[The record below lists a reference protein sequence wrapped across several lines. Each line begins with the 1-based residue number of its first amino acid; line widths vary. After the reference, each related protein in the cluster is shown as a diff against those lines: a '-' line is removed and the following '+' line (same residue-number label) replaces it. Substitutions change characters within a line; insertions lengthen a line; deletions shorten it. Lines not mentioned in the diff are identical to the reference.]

1 MATEAGIPEV
11 ISHTKGEVEDTYSTT
26 GQSEKTANEVFPV
39 ELKKGKSQLN
49 EHPETG
55 EFISENKQ
63 VAGST
68 EVEIVNNV
76 VDGNFGNLEDGST
89 LAAPSGPTVQNEE
102 ASKPEHCLVDELNP
116 LETEISE
123 NAKHL
128 EKGQEFGVVEE
139 TAREGEVVEE
149 KNQKADQYDKNHD
162 IQNATE
168 TSSHVTKSEGV
179 KFEVEGEEIVKN
191 KINLDQNV
199 NVILNQKDSSDEGPR
214 SMEKETKD
222 LKEKDSH
229 TDVFSDEVS
238 SILER
243 TLEHDNE
250 VSVHT
255 PDLTVNKDVQSVSET
270 FPRDEKTNNNLS
282 REATPLQEEYTEERG
297 FKEKE
302 QDKCI
307 DLSTEG
313 KVSEAIYPSENIG
326 TEDEKDLITHDHIGD
341 ASISTIA
348 SSQESQNNETGDSV
362 KDKLEMVSVVDEV
375 DIDDAEFT
383 EEEKHKEVSGTT
395 CKQKNQDTN
404 ELSKHEKDEA
414 PIENEVQNKS
424 SSVTLNE
431 AKAEDTSSQELDNP
445 DILKVN
451 TEIRLDDIAKESQ
464 IEVTKQSEVLE
475 ETVQVND
482 TASGDVNSDDN
493 SEQELDSSSRKHED
507 SHGGGVGLVIT
518 EAAVEEA
525 QDTEASNLAATEDTS
540 TVKLIQAEELTEA
553 DSRKHKE
560 HPDDT
565 NEAAVE
571 EAQDAEGSS
580 LVAAEDI
587 STVKLVQAEELT
599 ESDSTKHDEPPG
611 NSLLWQNEP
620 EEKKLQTH
628 LNVISEVINSVE
640 FSEDAATIACI
651 KEGETKNL
659 EEIFEKTEKGEEPI
673 ATSDTRGKEIP
684 SEEIITNLPPT
695 HSDDKTESSVE
706 EFPKNDA
713 DNSHVMHF
721 LVEQA
726 EVQGE
731 KIDEAKVDSHE
742 KGYKSNEASRKGEK
756 PDDDESGADQGTE
769 EENLQHTSTEGTV
782 PTEIELETSESTE
795 KPEKDYGSNS
805 KESLEPEDSPQD
817 ISEEVK
823 NEAEVTEIDTEK
835 FVKKSRETE
844 EGLTLDDVQ
853 AHNTVTATTDDP
865 ILQVESPE
873 EEAFKSRGEDES
885 RKLESNEE
893 ISNEER
899 TVEDVNFSIP
909 EQIQVDISK
918 GNQDNVKDAEKLND
932 EESTTEIIK
941 EGCYLNALSP
951 ENIQEDAIKTLKD
964 QENEAERPK
973 GEIVEEIET
982 AGASE
987 SILSETNKDVEIFAD
1002 ASYLDPTEALVA
1014 KNNVEDSFSI
1024 EVVKENDDNTAKES
1038 ERQLELASESEE
1050 DQQQTV
1056 QKDVPGEKH
1065 ENLLHLAPEE
1075 TEIEPLSENARGVTP
1090 MEVEGTTQNIEDTS
1104 ETEKKGEKAEN
1115 TDSRNDFEK
1124 EISEELETAGAGES
1138 IPRETKEDVENLV
1151 VGSLVKQEE
1160 QKGVEVE
1167 EEDYENNVKAT
1178 ETSIDVASKD
1188 EANQQISPEET
1199 ETEPR
1204 DKLENVLRATPEEP
1218 KTKPATED
1226 AANIICIEGEGMI
1239 QDLKETSETEKEGEK
1254 AKNTDNAID
1263 SEKEEKG
1270 IPSIET
1276 KRQTLDQQGIAE
1288 QSPPSLGEEIVEEN
1302 SKEAEKISKELETNG
1317 ACVSIPRETSFVVA
1331 SLVKQEEH
1339 KEVDNK
1345 GCPNALSP
1353 ENIQEDAIKTLKDQE
1368 NEAERPKGEE
1378 TTVLERGPPCIETER
1393 ENLDEQGIAELSSS
1407 SLGEEKVEEN
1417 SKETEKISK
1426 ESETNEA
1433 GESFPCE
1440 TQKEIE
1446 SFVVDSLVKQEEEK
1460 EVDKEIVPVEALK
1473 KENTVEDKFAT
1484 EVPEEDYEV
1493 KATETSTEIASKGEA
1508 NQHILHEE
1516 TKTEPADKL
1525 ENVLQATPEETET
1538 IPASED
1544 ATNVTCIEGE
1554 GQIQNLKETSA
1565 SENKNIDNAI
1575 DLAKEVL
1582 ESTNAGQESKE
1593 QVLRELDGV
1602 EDLQPE
1608 YIDTETA
1615 GDTEQSRVITGLETG
1630 APSIEV
1636 ERQNSEEQGIAEPS
1650 SLSLGEEIVEEDS
1663 KDIVKEEDTHFEPEE
1678 HNEVTNLVEEVK
1690 PESLEDNAK
1699 PDKDLDTAKT
1709 TEIPVEEKVGG
1720 EEPQEKEPIVYS
1732 SDSVSTEIHSEES
1745 LKEAEPDNKEKVK
1758 SYDITVEKDLRN
1770 SADTEVQSDS
1780 IVPEFL
1786 SDETGLNEAESDNK
1800 EQDRSYNNVPKW
1812 EGLENSV
1819 EIGVQSDSVSIATV
1833 SEETSLKESEQESEE
1848 QVKSHDIAPST
1859 IIVNEEKVEENSK
1872 ETEKISKE
1880 SETNGA
1886 GESIPRETKGEIESF
1901 VVASLVKQEQEK
1913 EVDKKLVQVEALR
1926 EQNTVEDAFATEV
1939 VEEDSENNIKA
1950 TETSLDVASKGEA
1963 YQHILPEETET
1974 EPVDNLENVLQ
1985 VTPEETKT
1993 KPASE
1998 DATSITCI
2006 EGKGEIQ
2013 NLKETSE
2020 SENKNIDNSIDLEKE
2035 VLETTD
2041 AEQETREQVLKEL
2054 DSVKDL
2060 HPENTDTETAED
2072 TKESQVSTGMGTM
2085 GTIPPSIEVERQNLE
2100 EQGNAEPS
2108 SSLLGEEIIE
2118 ERSTD
2123 IIKEEDTCFELKE
2136 QNEETN
2142 LVEEIKPEILEESAK
2157 PDNNFDTTKTI
2168 ETPVEETQE
2177 KEPTV
2182 YPFDSVSTKIHNEET
2197 SLKEAEP
2204 DKKEKVNSNAITLE
2218 EKGLDIEVKSDT
2230 HSPEILSEETG
2241 LNEAGPDNKEQDRSY
2256 IDVPKE
2262 EEPENSVEIGVQ
2274 SDSVSARTVS
2284 AEISLK
2290 EVDQDNKEQL
2300 KSYDFARSNI
2310 VVSEETSS
2318 KEAKLDNDEHVKI
2331 SEIAPE
2337 DKRPGSDVDVEV
2349 ESKSVSAE
2357 ILSEE
2362 TWIKEA
2368 KQEHEEQV
2376 SGSNSNTAL
2385 EEKGTTSN
2393 VDTNVQGDSVSTKT
2407 VNEETSLKEAEL
2419 DNEKN
2424 VKRFDIAP
2432 EEKGLVAAVDIEVQ
2446 SVPVSAGMESEE
2458 TCLAEAKE
2466 AHEERVNGSNIALE
2480 EKDLA
2485 RNVDIDVHY
2494 DSVSTQITSEETSLK
2509 EVEPDNEEQV
2519 KVHGIAP
2526 EEKGLVINT
2535 DTEVQPESVSVG
2547 TDEKENF
2554 LKEAKRDEEEVDS
2567 SKTALEEK
2575 DLERSVNID
2584 VQHVFVSTEVKSEVV
2599 SAGTESEETCLEEAK
2614 AKNDEQV
2621 KSFDRA
2627 HEDEGLEIEEMD
2639 LKEAKQNDK
2648 EQVKNSDVSPEEN
2661 GLASNVGGDVP
2672 QKENSDSEESKEQ
2685 KIPTITGESEEKI
2698 EQKVEDE
2705 TPTTRTENKEKE
2717 TTVEKTLDD
2726 APEDNLQESSTVPFE
2741 ENELKVIESNEL
2753 SDETTA
2759 SDKTESGNAKLPVLE
2774 PTKEEGLLQREDD
2787 YKLESYVIEKEVAN
2801 EENQKQLDLELNIT
2815 REITSNENSSASG
2828 DVGIS
2833 EREEASEI
2841 SYFEPLKDEE
2851 QSVKFSNSVA
2861 VCADMENEKAILKQN
2876 KTDTYSEGSLRG
2888 MEGEQAALE
2897 LEASET
2903 KNGEHPRNQ
2912 NLEPDD
2918 LGQKLASTSDVI
2930 PKDQTEETPPLTKKS
2945 ETEEE
2950 DTNIREQNL
2959 KSIEQQI
2966 LGANSEGAKE
2976 IEPELTVVDHVS
2988 ETQCLNEI
2996 SQGVIST
3003 EVHEEVDK
3011 ADESENTKE
3020 QVIDRESNLRG
3031 IHPESIQDE
3040 RADKEKASGSIVTEF
3055 LKTTDSS
3062 ENTFGV
3068 SSQAEEHTTKKDE
3081 AVKIAADE
3089 GKINEGMLN
3098 PVDVFIA
3105 LPEEGKSEQEIKGE
3119 VDDHWDKNDTSTARE
3134 ATRVSNLEESQL
3146 VDEPVEAFDNGLE
3159 ERNLDL
3165 LKAECAIP
3173 ADKGELKLEET
3184 SFNLVPMDQ
3193 KDTATENIAEE
3204 NLNVNEVEENKLFS
3218 SVEGIDP
3225 TKASPDVEKL
3235 EEKIKEDEI
3244 RNDQAPEDGISEKQ
3258 LQAPS
3263 STLVPRYQEPET
3275 ETRVKIIKDV
3285 DSLSTEKEASSPIY
3299 LQKEEPSDR
3308 KLREVAE
3315 ERLGTNETE
3324 EDINTVHE
3332 TVFESSQESTSAV
3345 RKAVDIT
3352 NQALSTGISTEQV
3365 QVSSSAVHPEE
3376 PQPEA
3381 TDLVRK
3387 TEEEN
3392 TRGLEILDNKEDD
3405 SLATEQGEETYLK
3418 KEFGDLKVG
3427 KKVVERLVADDIE
3440 EEIIEAPSTVSTE
3453 DRIITNQ
3460 DLPAVTWKDQFQ
3472 VSLHDE
3478 QEKSTSTTLKKVD
3491 EENKNVAKI
3500 LYDEDSRDS
3509 SATKT
3514 DKEKCL
3520 QEEPREYKASDSFG
3534 EVLGSDETK
3543 ETINA
3548 SQNVSE
3554 TNSQSIEVV
3563 PDEKI
3568 ITCEPIPDKTAE
3580 VQLVGQYG
3588 ILLPGEQDDGIT
3600 STTKAIEE
3608 ENTKEV
3614 EVLTKTVEETRE
3626 LEVSG
3631 STVDVL
3637 GADKIEDITEVSV
3650 TKEKENSPGIEVASK
3665 DRSLDQALPVDKD
3678 EIITDKVLPAGV
3690 SAEQLQIPSFPTS
3703 IPNEQEQDAAVTVKK
3718 IEEEETKEAKLPNEE
3733 NFKDSNAE
3741 KTIEEIRL
3749 YKEENIQGGSNE
3761 VTKKEGGTINEVP
3774 KIEAQ
3779 ETVEDAENAFSP
3791 SENDETAESR
3801 RAVVEAS
3808 TPDVANQKI
3817 ASEFVSEKDQ
3827 SHESITS
3834 IENVEIIE
3842 NHLKVATTDLPT
3854 QEYQPETTI
3863 EAEQTT
3869 AKEISEQEEVRSI
3882 EIPHWNRSLHIEEA
3896 QSSHEKYQE
3905 QTPTEADSV
3914 ESTAAKIT
3922 TSNRGASILQDSV
3935 EETSQSAESK
3945 DIRPRNETW
3954 AEREIKEE
3962 ELGAEKEA
3970 DHSGIRKT
3978 GTEPAMP
3985 SLSDLMQSS
3994 TEEKTQVAEHTTK
4007 EEEPKSSKEAEHSP
4021 THEGKADE
4029 EEHEEEEHEH
4039 EHEDEDEDEDHPDTP
4054 ILVQASKDIDAKATR
4069 KKSHGIFSGVGS
4081 KVKHSISKVKK
4092 AITGKS
4098 SHSKTQPSS

>member
-11 ISHTKGEVEDTYSTT
+11 ISHTKGEVEVTYSTT
-26 GQSEKTANEVFPV
+26 GQSEKTVNEVFPV
-39 ELKKGKSQLN
+39 ELKKGESQLN

-76 VDGNFGNLEDGST
+76 VDGNFGNLEDGSF
-89 LAAPSGPTVQNEE
+89 LAAPSGPTVRNEE

-116 LETEISE
+116 SETEISE

-139 TAREGEVVEE
+139 TAREGEAVEE

-162 IQNATE
+162 IQNTTE
-168 TSSHVTKSEGV
+168 TSSHVKKSEEV

-199 NVILNQKDSSDEGPR
+199 NVILNQKDSADEGPR
-214 SMEKETKD
+214 STEKETKD
-222 LKEKDSH
+222 LKEKEDSH
-229 TDVFSDEVS
+229 TEVFSNEVS
-238 SILER
+238 SILEP

-270 FPRDEKTNNNLS
+270 FPKDEKTDNNLS
-282 REATPLQEEYTEERG
+282 REATLLQEEYTQERG

-307 DLSTEG
+307 DLSTER

-348 SSQESQNNETGDSV
+348 SSQESQKNETGESV
-362 KDKLEMVSVVDEV
+362 KDKLETVSVADEV
-375 DIDDAEFT
+375 GVEDAEIT
-383 EEEKHKEVSGTT
+383 EEEKHKEVPGTA
-395 CKQKNQDTN
+395 CKEKIQDTN

-414 PIENEVQNKS
+414 PIENEIQNKS

-451 TEIRLDDIAKESQ
+451 SEIRLDDIAKESQ
-464 IEVTKQSEVLE
+464 IEVTKQSEILE

-507 SHGGGVGLVIT
+507 SRGGGEGLDIT

-525 QDTEASNLAATEDTS
+525 QDTEASNLVATEDTS

-580 LVAAEDI
+580 LVAAEDT
-587 STVKLVQAEELT
+587 STVKLVQAEELK
-599 ESDSTKHDEPPG
+599 ESDSTKHDKPPG
-611 NSLLWQNEP
+611 DSLLWQNEP

-628 LNVISEVINSVE
+628 LNVISEEINSVG

-651 KEGETKNL
+651 KEGETQNL
-659 EEIFEKTEKGEEPI
+659 EEIFEKKEKGEEPI

-684 SEEIITNLPPT
+684 SEEIITNLLPT

-713 DNSHVMHF
+713 DNSHVTHF

-731 KIDEAKVDSHE
+731 KIDEAKVESHE
-742 KGYKSNEASRKGEK
+742 KGHKSNEASRKEEK
-756 PDDDESGADQGTE
+756 PDEDESGADQGTE
-769 EENLQHTSTEGTV
+769 EKNLQHTSTEGPV

-795 KPEKDYGSNS
+795 KPEKDYGLNS
-805 KESLEPEDSPQD
+805 KESLEPEDAPQD

-823 NEAEVTEIDTEK
+823 NEAEVAEIDTQK
-835 FVKKSRETE
+835 FVKRSRETE

-865 ILQVESPE
+865 IIQVEIPE

-899 TVEDVNFSIP
+899 TVEDVKFSIP
-909 EQIQVDISK
+909 EQIQVEISK
-918 GNQDNVKDAEKLND
+918 SNQDNVKDAEKLND

-941 EGCYLNALSP
+941 EGYLNALSP

-1002 ASYLDPTEALVA
+1002 ASSNKQAEGQQEEGKYLDPTEALVA

-1024 EVVKENDDNTAKES
+1024 EVVKDNDDNTVKES
-1038 ERQLELASESEE
+1038 ERQLELASESEK

-1056 QKDVPGEKH
+1056 QKAEPGEKH
-1065 ENLLHLAPEE
+1065 ENLLHLVPEE
-1075 TEIEPLSENARGVTP
+1075 TETEPSSENARGTTLV
-1090 MEVEGTTQNIEDTS
+1090 EVEGTIQNLEDTS

-1115 TDSRNDFEK
+1115 TDSRNDFEN
-1124 EISEELETAGAGES
+1124 EISEELETAGAGEG
-1138 IPRETKEDVENLV
+1138 IPRETKEDVGNLV

-1160 QKGVEVE
+1160 QKEVEVV
-1167 EEDYENNVKAT
+1167 EEDFENNVKAT

-1199 ETEPR
+1199 ETVPG

-1218 KTKPATED
+1218 ETKPAIED
-1226 AANIICIEGEGMI
+1226 ATNIICIEGEGEI

-1254 AKNTDNAID
+1254 AKNTDNTID
-1263 SEKEEKG
+1263 SEKERG
-1270 IPSIET
+1270 TPSIET
-1276 KRQTLDQQGIAE
+1276 KRQTLDEQGIAE
-1288 QSPPSLGEEIVEEN
+1288 QSSPSLGEEIFEEN

-1317 ACVSIPRETSFVVA
+1317 AGEIIPRETSFVVA

-1339 KEVDNK
+1339 KEVDK
-1345 GCPNALSP
+1345 EGYLNALSP
-1353 ENIQEDAIKTLKDQE
+1353 ENIQEDAIETLKDQE
-1368 NEAERPKGEE
+1368 NEAERPKREE
-1378 TTVLERGPPCIETER
+1378 TTVLERRPPCIETER

-1407 SLGEEKVEEN
+1407 SIGEEKVEED
-1417 SKETEKISK
+1417 STETEKISK
-1426 ESETNEA
+1426 ESETDEA

-1440 TQKEIE
+1440 AQEEIE

-1460 EVDKEIVPVEALK
+1460 EVDKELVPVEALK
-1473 KENTVEDKFAT
+1473 EENTVEDTFAT

-1493 KATETSTEIASKGEA
+1493 KATETSTEVASKGEA
-1508 NQHILHEE
+1508 NQHILPEE

-1554 GQIQNLKETSA
+1554 GQIQNLKETSE
-1565 SENKNIDNAI
+1565 SENKNTDNAI
-1575 DLAKEVL
+1575 DLEKEVL
-1582 ESTNAGQESKE
+1582 ESTNAGQVTKE
-1593 QVLRELDGV
+1593 QVLRELDIV

-1608 YIDTETA
+1608 YTDTEIA
-1615 GDTEQSRVITGLETG
+1615 EDTKQSQVITGLETG
-1630 APSIEV
+1630 APSTEV
-1636 ERQNSEEQGIAEPS
+1636 ESQNSEEQGIAEPS
-1650 SLSLGEEIVEEDS
+1650 SLSLEEEIVEESS
-1663 KDIVKEEDTHFEPEE
+1663 KDIVKEKDTHFELEE

-1720 EEPQEKEPIVYS
+1720 EEPQEKEHAAYG

-1745 LKEAEPDNKEKVK
+1745 LKEAEQDNKEKVK
-1758 SYDITVEKDLRN
+1758 SYDITLEKHLRN
-1770 SADTEVQSDS
+1770 SVDTEVQSDS
-1780 IVPEFL
+1780 TVPETL
-1786 SDETGLNEAESDNK
+1786 SEETGLNEAESDNK
-1800 EQDRSYNNVPKW
+1800 EQDISYNNVPKE
-1812 EGLENSV
+1812 EGLENGV
-1819 EIGVQSDSVSIATV
+1819 EVGVQSDSVSIATV
-1833 SEETSLKESEQESEE
+1833 SGETSLKASEQENEE
-1848 QVKSHDIAPST
+1848 HVESHDIAPST
-1859 IIVNEEKVEENSK
+1859 ITVNEEKVEKNSK

-1886 GESIPRETKGEIESF
+1886 GKNIPRETKEDIESF
-1901 VVASLVKQEQEK
+1901 VVASLVKQEEQK
-1913 EVDKKLVQVEALR
+1913 EVDKGLVPVEALK
-1926 EQNTVEDAFATEV
+1926 EENIVEDTFATEV
-1939 VEEDSENNIKA
+1939 PKEDYEVKA
-1950 TETSLDVASKGEA
+1950 TETSTEVASKGEA

-1974 EPVDNLENVLQ
+1974 EPVDKLENVLQ
-1985 VTPEETKT
+1985 VTPEETET

-1998 DATSITCI
+1998 DATNITCI
-2006 EGKGEIQ
+2006 EGEGEIQ

-2041 AEQETREQVLKEL
+2041 AGQETREWVLREL
-2054 DSVKDL
+2054 DNVTDL
-2060 HPENTDTETAED
+2060 HPENTDTETAQD
-2072 TKESQVSTGMGTM
+2072 TIESQVITGLETG
-2085 GTIPPSIEVERQNLE
+2085 PPCIEVERQNLE
-2100 EQGNAEPS
+2100 EQGNAELS

-2123 IIKEEDTCFELKE
+2123 IVKEEDSQLELEE

-2142 LVEEIKPEILEESAK
+2142 LVEKIKSESLEDSVK
-2157 PDNNFDTTKTI
+2157 PDNDFDTTKTR
-2168 ETPVEETQE
+2168 ETLVEETQE

-2182 YPFDSVSTKIHNEET
+2182 YDSDSVSTEIHNKET

-2204 DKKEKVNSNAITLE
+2204 DNKEKVNSYAITLE
-2218 EKGLDIEVKSDT
+2218 EKGLDIEVKSGT
-2230 HSPEILSEETG
+2230 HLPEILSEETG
-2241 LNEAGPDNKEQDRSY
+2241 LNEAEPDNKEQDRSY

-2262 EEPENSVEIGVQ
+2262 EEPENSVEIDVQ

-2284 AEISLK
+2284 EETSLK
-2290 EVDQDNKEQL
+2290 EVEQDKKEQL
-2300 KSYDFARSNI
+2300 KSYDIAQSNI

-2318 KEAKLDNDEHVKI
+2318 KEAELDNDEHVKS

-2337 DKRPGSDVDVEV
+2337 DKRPPSDVDAEV

-2376 SGSNSNTAL
+2376 SGSNSNIAL
-2385 EEKGTTSN
+2385 EEKDTTSN
-2393 VDTNVQGDSVSTKT
+2393 VHTNVQGDSVSTKT
-2407 VNEETSLKEAEL
+2407 VNEETSLKEAEP
-2419 DNEKN
+2419 DNEDN
-2424 VKRFDIAP
+2424 VGRFDIAP
-2432 EEKGLVAAVDIEVQ
+2432 EEKGLVTAVDIEVQ
-2446 SVPVSAGMESEE
+2446 FVPVSAGIESKE

-2466 AHEERVNGSNIALE
+2466 VHEERVNGSNIALE

-2485 RNVDIDVHY
+2485 RNVDIDVQH
-2494 DSVSTQITSEETSLK
+2494 DSVSTEITSEETSLK
-2509 EVEPDNEEQV
+2509 EVEPDDEEQV
-2519 KVHGIAP
+2519 KVHGFAP
-2526 EEKGLVINT
+2526 EEKGLVSNT

-2547 TDEKENF
+2547 TDDKENF
-2554 LKEAKRDEEEVDS
+2554 LKEAKLDEEEVDS

-2575 DLERSVNID
+2575 DLERSVDID
-2584 VQHVFVSTEVKSEVV
+2584 VQHVFVSTEIANEETSLKQAKPEDEELDKSFDIASENKGPLLESSVDTEVKSEVV
-2599 SAGTESEETCLEEAK
+2599 SASTESEETCLEEAK
-2614 AKNDEQV
+2614 GKNDEQV
-2621 KSFDRA
+2621 KSFDIA
-2627 HEDEGLEIEEMD
+2627 HEDKGLEIEEMD

-2661 GLASNVGGDVP
+2661 GLASNVGGDVQ
-2672 QKENSDSEESKEQ
+2672 QKGNSDSEENKGK
-2685 KIPTITGESEEKI
+2685 KIPTITGESGEKI

-2717 TTVEKTLDD
+2717 TNVEKTLDD
-2726 APEDNLQESSTVPFE
+2726 APEDNLQDSSTVPFE
-2741 ENELKVIESNEL
+2741 ENEPKVIESNEL

-2759 SDKTESGNAKLPVLE
+2759 TDKTESGNAKVPVLE

-2787 YKLESYVIEKEVAN
+2787 YKLESSDIEKEVA
-2801 EENQKQLDLELNIT
+2801 D
-2815 REITSNENSSASG
+2815 
-2828 DVGIS
+2828 
-2833 EREEASEI
+2833 
-2841 SYFEPLKDEE
+2841 
-2851 QSVKFSNSVA
+2851 
-2861 VCADMENEKAILKQN
+2861 
-2876 KTDTYSEGSLRG
+2876 EGSLRG
-2888 MEGEQAALE
+2888 VEGEQAALE
-2897 LEASET
+2897 LEANET

-2918 LGQKLASTSDVI
+2918 LGQKLASTSELI
-2930 PKDQTEETPPLTKKS
+2930 PKDQTEETLPLTKKS

-2950 DTNIREQNL
+2950 GTNIQEQNL

-2966 LGANSEGAKE
+2966 LGANSEDAKE
-2976 IEPELTVVDHVS
+2976 IEPELTVVNQVS
-2988 ETQCLNEI
+2988 GTQCLNEI
-2996 SQGVIST
+2996 SQGVQST

-3020 QVIDRESNLRG
+3020 EVIDRESNLKG

-3040 RADKEKASGSIVTEF
+3040 RAYEEKASGSIVTEF
-3055 LKTTDSS
+3055 LKTTDSN

-3068 SSQAEEHTTKKDE
+3068 NSQAEEYTTKKDE
-3081 AVKIAADE
+3081 AFVKMVTDE

-3098 PVDVFIA
+3098 PVDVCIA
-3105 LPEEGKSEQEIKGE
+3105 LPEEGKLEQEIKGE
-3119 VDDHWDKNDTSTARE
+3119 VDDHWDKNDTSTARD
-3134 ATRVSNLEESQL
+3134 ATRVSNLEEAQL
-3146 VDEPVEAFDNGLE
+3146 VDEPVKAFDNGLE

-3173 ADKGELKLEET
+3173 ADKGELKLEER

-3193 KDTATENIAEE
+3193 KDTDTENIAEE

-3225 TKASPDVEKL
+3225 TKAIPDVEKL
-3235 EEKIKEDEI
+3235 DKEKIKEDEI

-3258 LQAPS
+3258 LQAIS
-3263 STLVPRYQEPET
+3263 STLVPRYQEHET
-3275 ETRVKIIKDV
+3275 ETTVKIIKD
-3285 DSLSTEKEASSPIY
+3285 DLLSTEKEASSPIN

-3345 RKAVDIT
+3345 RKDVDIT

-3365 QVSSSAVHPEE
+3365 QESSSAVHPEE

-3392 TRGLEILDNKEDD
+3392 TRGLEILDKKEDH

-3418 KEFGDLKVG
+3418 EESGDLKVG

-3453 DRIITNQ
+3453 DRIITSQ
-3460 DLPAVTWKDQFQ
+3460 DLPAVTSKDQFQ
-3472 VSLHDE
+3472 VSLHNE

-3491 EENKNVAKI
+3491 EENKNVVKI
-3500 LYDEDSRDS
+3500 LYDKDSRDS
-3509 SATKT
+3509 SATET
-3514 DKEKCL
+3514 DEEKCL
-3520 QEEPREYKASDSFG
+3520 QEEPREYKVSDSFG

-3548 SQNVSE
+3548 SQSVSE

-3580 VQLVGQYG
+3580 VQLVEQYG

-3600 STTKAIEE
+3600 SATKAIEA

-3637 GADKIEDITEVSV
+3637 GAANIEDITEVSE
-3650 TKEKENSPGIEVASK
+3650 TKEKQNSPGIEVASK
-3665 DRSLDQALPVDKD
+3665 DRSLDQALPVDKG
-3678 EIITDKVLPAGV
+3678 EIITDQVLPAGV
-3690 SAEQLQIPSFPTS
+3690 STEQLQIPSFPTS
-3703 IPNEQEQDAAVTVKK
+3703 TPSEQEQNAAVTVKK
-3718 IEEEETKEAKLPNEE
+3718 IEEEETKEATLPNEE

-3741 KTIEEIRL
+3741 KTVEEIRL
-3749 YKEENIQGGSNE
+3749 YKEEDIQGGSNE

-3779 ETVEDAENAFSP
+3779 ETEEDAENAFSP
-3791 SENDETAESR
+3791 SENDEAAESR

-3817 ASEFVSEKDQ
+3817 ASEFVSEKEQ
-3827 SHESITS
+3827 SQESITS

-3842 NHLKVATTDLPT
+3842 NHLKVATTDLSA

-3869 AKEISEQEEVRSI
+3869 AKEISEQEEVRSR
-3882 EIPHWNRSLHIEEA
+3882 EIPHGNRSLDIEEA

-3922 TSNRGASILQDSV
+3922 TSNRGASPILQDSV
-3935 EETSQSAESK
+3935 EETAQSAESK

-3954 AEREIKEE
+3954 ADREIKEE

-3970 DHSGIRKT
+3970 HHSGTRKT

-3985 SLSDLMQSS
+3985 SLSALMQSS

-4021 THEGKADE
+4021 THEGKDDE
-4029 EEHEEEEHEH
+4029 EEHEEEEHEHEH
-4039 EHEDEDEDEDHPDTP
+4039 EHEDEDEDEDHPDAP